1 MHYQYF
7 QISGDLELE
16 TDQELATLP
25 NIDSEKVTNLKL
37 TFLVENSIFKS
48 KLLAEHGLSVL
59 CEGTTSRG
67 TNFKYLFDTGPSRT
81 GILNNINELK
91 VDLKDL
97 DAIIISH
104 GHYDHTG
111 GLLSILGRRFLKK
124 VNVICHPD
132 ALTSKYAKMRNTL
145 RNIGMPFDVERLR
158 DNKKINLILK
168 TEPHYLTK
176 CIFTTGEVERLN
188 DFEKVPERFR
198 TIKNDIEQKDEI
210 LDDQALVFVLNS
222 GLVIL
227 AGCSHAG
234 VVNTINKAV
243 SLTGIKKISALYGG
257 FHLIGARIDTI
268 QRTLIEL
275 KKFDIDLIGP
285 CHCTGTYANHLIM
298 GDFIDNYQLVTTGS
312 EFIFE

>member
-1 MHYQYF
+1 MQYHYF
-7 QISGDLELE
+7 KIRRDLELE
-16 TDQELATLP
+16 TDQELSTFP

-37 TFLVENSIFKS
+37 TFLVENSIFRS
-48 KLLAEHGLSVL
+48 KLIAEHGLSVL

-67 TNFKYLFDTGPSRT
+67 TIFQYLFDTGPSRT
-81 GILNNINELK
+81 GILNNLNELK
-91 VDLKDL
+91 IDLKNL
-97 DAIIISH
+97 DAIVISH

-124 VNVICHPD
+124 VKVICHPD
-132 ALTSKYAKMRNTL
+132 ALKPKYAKAQKTL
-145 RNIGMPFDVERLR
+145 RNIGIPFNIERLQ
-158 DNKKINLILK
+158 DNKKINLISK
-168 TEPHYLTK
+168 KEPHYLTK

-198 TIKNDIEQKDEI
+198 TIKNVEEQKDEI

-234 VVNTINKAV
+234 IINTINKAIN
-243 SLTGIKKISALYGG
+243 LTGIKKISAIYGG
-257 FHLIGARIDTI
+257 FHLIGSRIDVI